1 MNDMTM
7 KKHGSIDMEFI
18 TSFLSTLN
26 EEKNSQKL
34 RQNIVNAYTGDVI
47 YKDFNEWL
55 NELDFL

>member
-1 MNDMTM
+1 M
-7 KKHGSIDMEFI
+7 KTHGSIDMEFI